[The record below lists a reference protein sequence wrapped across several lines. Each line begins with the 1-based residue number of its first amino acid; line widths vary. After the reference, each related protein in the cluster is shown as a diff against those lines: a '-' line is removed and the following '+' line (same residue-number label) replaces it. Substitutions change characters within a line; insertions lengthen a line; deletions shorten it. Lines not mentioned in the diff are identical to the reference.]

1 MHMFNQPAT
10 DSKARGRF
18 ADWVRKT
25 TTSFAE
31 LLQAPERQEATDA
44 GGGLI
49 YKLRHWPSLPHASK
63 TAEIYRTLSVM
74 SHRPV
79 NRHWILSTSGLKP
92 VQVDRLLQMLA
103 DQEALETIDASAFPA
118 SHPDTL
124 S

>member
-31 LLQAPERQEATDA
+31 LLHAPERQEATDA

-79 NRHWILSTSGLKP
+79 NRHWLIASQGLAPAHADALILHLMAENA
-92 VQVDRLLQMLA
+92 VDV
-103 DQEALETIDASAFPA
+103 IDTAAFPA
-118 SHPDTL
+118 ARH
-124 S
+124 